1 MPVVIKEMHIRTVVE
16 KRIVTEVEVSEELI
30 RKIEN
35 RVRDRLDAE
44 DSIRPGSRRGRER
57 KMSVSNAKEKVK
69 WDR

>member
-44 DSIRPGSRRGRER
+44 DSIQLGSRQWQRKKNER
-57 KMSVSNAKEKVK
+57 
-69 WDR
+69 

>member
-35 RVRDRLDAE
+35 RVRAGWMQKIA
-44 DSIRPGSRRGRER
+44 SGPVPGSGRER
-57 KMSVSNAKEKVK
+57 KMSVSNA
-69 WDR
+69 

>member
-1 MPVVIKEMHIRTVVE
+1 MHIRTVVE

-44 DSIRPGSRRGRER
+44 DSIRLGSRQWQR
-57 KMSVSNAKEKVK
+57 KKK
-69 WDR
+69 

>member
-44 DSIRPGSRRGRER
+44 DSIRLGSRQWQRKINER
-57 KMSVSNAKEKVK
+57 
-69 WDR
+69 

>member
-44 DSIRPGSRRGRER
+44 DSIRLGSRQLQR
-57 KMSVSNAKEKVK
+57 KKNA
-69 WDR
+69 R

>member
-35 RVRDRLDAE
+35 RVRDRLGAE
-44 DSIRPGSRRGRER
+44 DSIRLGSRQWQRKKNER
-57 KMSVSNAKEKVK
+57 
-69 WDR
+69 

>member
-35 RVRDRLDAE
+35 RVRDRLDAV
-44 DSIRPGSRRGRER
+44 DSIRPGSRQWQRKKNER
-57 KMSVSNAKEKVK
+57 
-69 WDR
+69 

>member
-30 RKIEN
+30 RKIEK

-44 DSIRPGSRRGRER
+44 DSIRLGSRQWQRKKNER
-57 KMSVSNAKEKVK
+57 
-69 WDR
+69 

>member
-44 DSIRPGSRRGRER
+44 
-57 KMSVSNAKEKVK
+57 KEQ
-69 WDR
+69 

>member
-44 DSIRPGSRRGRER
+44 DSIRLGSRQWQR
-57 KMSVSNAKEKVK
+57 KIPTNRTPLPRLP
-69 WDR
+69 D

>member
-44 DSIRPGSRRGRER
+44 DSIRLGSRQWQRK
-57 KMSVSNAKEKVK
+57 KMSVSNA
-69 WDR
+69 

>member
-1 MPVVIKEMHIRTVVE
+1 MPVVIKEIHIRTVVE

-44 DSIRPGSRRGRER
+44 DSIRLGSRQWQRKKNER
-57 KMSVSNAKEKVK
+57 
-69 WDR
+69 

>member
-16 KRIVTEVEVSEELI
+16 KRIVTAVEVSEELI

-44 DSIRPGSRRGRER
+44 DSIRLGSRQWQRKKNER
-57 KMSVSNAKEKVK
+57 
-69 WDR
+69 

>member
-44 DSIRPGSRRGRER
+44 DSIRPGSWQRQRKKNER
-57 KMSVSNAKEKVK
+57 
-69 WDR
+69 

>member
-16 KRIVTEVEVSEELI
+16 KRIVTEVEVSGEVI

-44 DSIRPGSRRGRER
+44 DSIRLGSRQWQRKKNER
-57 KMSVSNAKEKVK
+57 
-69 WDR
+69 

>member
-16 KRIVTEVEVSEELI
+16 KRLVTVVEVSEELI

-44 DSIRPGSRRGRER
+44 DSIRLGSRQWQRKKNER
-57 KMSVSNAKEKVK
+57 
-69 WDR
+69 

>member
-44 DSIRPGSRRGRER
+44 DSIRPGSRQ
-57 KMSVSNAKEKVK
+57 
-69 WDR
+69 WQ

>member
-44 DSIRPGSRRGRER
+44 DSIRPGSRQWQRKKYER
-57 KMSVSNAKEKVK
+57 
-69 WDR
+69 

>member
-44 DSIRPGSRRGRER
+44 DSIRLSSRQWQRKKNER
-57 KMSVSNAKEKVK
+57 
-69 WDR
+69 

>member
-35 RVRDRLDAE
+35 RVKDRLDAE
-44 DSIRPGSRRGRER
+44 DSIRLGSRQWQRKKNER
-57 KMSVSNAKEKVK
+57 
-69 WDR
+69 

>member
-44 DSIRPGSRRGRER
+44 DSIRLGSRQWQRILRHPIH
-57 KMSVSNAKEKVK
+57 
-69 WDR
+69 

>member
-35 RVRDRLDAE
+35 RVRDRLDVE
-44 DSIRPGSRRGRER
+44 DSIRLGSRQWQRKKNER
-57 KMSVSNAKEKVK
+57 
-69 WDR
+69 

>member
-44 DSIRPGSRRGRER
+44 DSIRFGSRQWQRKKNER
-57 KMSVSNAKEKVK
+57 
-69 WDR
+69 

>member
-1 MPVVIKEMHIRTVVE
+1 MPVVIKEMPIRTVVE

-44 DSIRPGSRRGRER
+44 DSIRLGSRQWQRKKNER
-57 KMSVSNAKEKVK
+57 
-69 WDR
+69 

>member
-1 MPVVIKEMHIRTVVE
+1 MPVVIKGMHIRTVVE

-44 DSIRPGSRRGRER
+44 DSIRLGSRQWQRKKNER
-57 KMSVSNAKEKVK
+57 
-69 WDR
+69 

>member
-44 DSIRPGSRRGRER
+44 DSIRLGSRKWKRKKNER
-57 KMSVSNAKEKVK
+57 
-69 WDR
+69 

>member
-35 RVRDRLDAE
+35 RVRDRMDAE
-44 DSIRPGSRRGRER
+44 DSIRLGSRQWQRQKNER
-57 KMSVSNAKEKVK
+57 
-69 WDR
+69 

>member
-44 DSIRPGSRRGRER
+44 VSIRLGSRQWQRKKNER
-57 KMSVSNAKEKVK
+57 
-69 WDR
+69 

>member
-16 KRIVTEVEVSEELI
+16 KRIVTEVEVSGELI

-44 DSIRPGSRRGRER
+44 DSIRLGSRQWQRKKNER
-57 KMSVSNAKEKVK
+57 
-69 WDR
+69 

>member
-44 DSIRPGSRRGRER
+44 DSIRLGSRQCQRKKNER
-57 KMSVSNAKEKVK
+57 
-69 WDR
+69 

>member
-1 MPVVIKEMHIRTVVE
+1 MPVVIIEMHIRTVVE

-44 DSIRPGSRRGRER
+44 DSIRLGSRQWQRKKNER
-57 KMSVSNAKEKVK
+57 
-69 WDR
+69 